1 MAPRPRPGPLTQAVP
16 SATNTAVITRFED
29 GQKLVVVCKTVGQ
42 DVTTSDGSTN
52 LWLRIDLGQFG
63 TGYASALYV
72 DTGDD
77 IEDPNKIGDCTLA
90 PTG

>member
-1 MAPRPRPGPLTQAVP
+1 MNLREGP
-16 SATNTAVITRFED
+16 ATNTAVLTKLDD
-29 GQKLVVVCKTVGQ
+29 GAKVRVVCRTVGQ
-42 DVTTSDGSTN
+42 DVTGPGGSSA

-63 TGYASALYV
+63 IGYASALYI

-77 IEDPNKIGDCTLA
+77 IEDSAVIGDCALA